1 MKLLFMRHG
10 ESKSQAQL
18 VQNSDPDILNNLTSN
33 GIQQVKD
40 ASKIFN
46 GKLNAVYSSP
56 YIRTKETAQIFLDT
70 IKQPLSIITDERLCE
85 IDYGFH
91 GGDTKK
97 HPEMIEVATK
107 QIAGDY
113 EIRFG
118 RTGENKR
125 EIVTRFFNFM
135 IDIFNKHDTDDTI
148 LAVTHGRAIS
158 IIEYEFCK
166 INNIACELSGTK
178 NAQIKE
184 IILTDDRINK
194 VEQHL
199 QSINKVKN
207 TII

>member
-1 MKLLFMRHG
+1 
-10 ESKSQAQL
+10 
-18 VQNSDPDILNNLTSN
+18 
-33 GIQQVKD
+33 
-40 ASKIFN
+40 
-46 GKLNAVYSSP
+46 
-56 YIRTKETAQIFLDT
+56 
-70 IKQPLSIITDERLCE
+70 
-85 IDYGFH
+85 
-91 GGDTKK
+91 
-97 HPEMIEVATK
+97 MIEVATK

-194 VEQHL
+194 AEQHL